1 MKLFGYD
8 FIAEYIICSLAGV
21 ILLLF
26 IFDIIQFVKIS
37 GLKKRIERLTE
48 GSKGS
53 LEDKIAEKFA
63 QITEIKEVQNKN
75 SKDIEMIFRRQ
86 PYTDMIP
93 WLTWE
98 VS

>member
-37 GLKKRIERLTE
+37 GLKK
-48 GSKGS
+48 G
-53 LEDKIAEKFA
+53 
-63 QITEIKEVQNKN
+63 
-75 SKDIEMIFRRQ
+75 
-86 PYTDMIP
+86 
-93 WLTWE
+93 
-98 VS
+98 